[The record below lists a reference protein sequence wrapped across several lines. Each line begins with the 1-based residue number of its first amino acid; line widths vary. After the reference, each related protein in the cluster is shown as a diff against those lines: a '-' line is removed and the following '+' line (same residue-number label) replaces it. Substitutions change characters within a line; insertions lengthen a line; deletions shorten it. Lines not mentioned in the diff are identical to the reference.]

1 MLCGTFRLFENTI
14 IADRASRQDALPL
27 LATHHPLRKSIRT
40 CICHGGGEGD
50 SPEGSMRTYFFG
62 ALLPCGAAWVAA
74 FIWPA
79 NVPAIFGGS
88 LSFFGLRA
96 SRLLLN

>member
-1 MLCGTFRLFENTI
+1 MAPSGFFENTI
-14 IADRASRQDALPL
+14 IADPASRQDAPPL
-27 LATHHPLRKSIRT
+27 LATHHPIRKSIPT
-40 CICHGGGEGD
+40 AFVMKGATGD
-50 SPEGSMRTYFFG
+50 PPEGSTRAYFFG

-79 NVPAIFGGS
+79 KVPAIFGAS
-88 LSFFGLRA
+88 LSFLGLRA